1 MNKRQ
6 DVNHTE
12 LKLKSHAENDHHSL
26 ENQEAARDE
35 KKVESKITD
44 EK

>member
-1 MNKRQ
+1 MNKQQ

-12 LKLKSHAENDHHSL
+12 LKLKNHADNDHHSL

-35 KKVESKITD
+35 TQESQELNIR
-44 EK
+44 